1 MAVFSRH
8 QRLWL
13 WLLFLLLCFLGW
25 GIHRLVPPVWVVI
38 EGVGIYALVLCVIYC
53 IFKAVRMQVRFM
65 RNRRRRGVPAR

>member
-1 MAVFSRH
+1 
-8 QRLWL
+8 
-13 WLLFLLLCFLGW
+13 
-25 GIHRLVPPVWVVI
+25 VI